1 MQKTIRR
8 SACLLFVLTLAAA
21 IVIPTVADPVS
32 EVVGGASSGVTAEDV
47 PTADDFEQSVSIE
60 ANEPSANDL
69 VKVIVEVDT
78 PSLLEYANKKG
89 ITVVVPAH
97 TALGYAPAADVS
109 GEILKKLNAVAID
122 FTAK

>member
-47 PTADDFEQSVSIE
+47 PTAEDFEQSVSIE

-89 ITVVVPAH
+89 ITVQDAMLTSEGVRVM
-97 TALGYAPAADVS
+97 
-109 GEILKKLNAVAID
+109 KKIESMSESAE
-122 FTAK
+122 